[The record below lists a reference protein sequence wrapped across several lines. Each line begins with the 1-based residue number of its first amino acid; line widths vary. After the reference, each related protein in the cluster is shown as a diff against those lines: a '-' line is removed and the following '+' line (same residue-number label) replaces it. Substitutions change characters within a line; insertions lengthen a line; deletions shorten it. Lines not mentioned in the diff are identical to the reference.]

1 MFERARFSLP
11 VAIIIV
17 TMFFLASVPE
27 FGGLA
32 FSGDLP
38 SIKEKGVLRHLGIP
52 YANFVSEDGKEGLD
66 VELVK
71 LFAQHL
77 GVRYE
82 YVPTSWEDAIGDL
95 TGKRYA
101 TKEDQLV
108 VIENVPIKGDILA
121 NGFTVLPL
129 REKMVSYS
137 IPTFLTQIWL
147 TARSDSSI
155 KPIHPTG
162 DIEKD
167 ILAVKALLKGQ
178 HVLGKLNTC
187 LDPSLY
193 NMEETGATVHLF
205 DGDLGR
211 VAYEIVK
218 GDASL
223 SLLDMP
229 DALIA
234 LEKWPGQI
242 KIIGPLSPV
251 QDMGGA
257 FAMDSPLLR
266 AKFNDFFK
274 NIVRDGTYIRM
285 VKKYYPSFSV
295 YYPDFFNKY

>member
-1 MFERARFSLP
+1 MFDRMRFPLLSGIVIVSL
-11 VAIIIV
+11 
-17 TMFFLASVPE
+17 FFLGSVSPY
-27 FGGLA
+27 GGA
-32 FSGDLP
+32 AIAGDLP
-38 SIKEKGVLRHLGIP
+38 SVKEKGVLRHLGIP

-66 VELVK
+66 VELIK

-82 YVPTSWEDAIGDL
+82 YVTTTWEDAIGDL
-95 TGKRYA
+95 TGKKFA
-101 TKEDQLV
+101 TKGDQ
-108 VIENVPIKGDILA
+108 IEAIECVPIKGDLIA

-147 TARSDSSI
+147 TARPDSPI
-155 KPIHPTG
+155 KPIQPTG
-162 DIEKD
+162 DIERD
-167 ILAVKALLKGQ
+167 VLAVKKLLKGQ
-178 HVLGKLNTC
+178 RVMGKLDTC

-193 NMEETGATVHLF
+193 NLEETGATVHLF

-218 GDASL
+218 GDAHL

-251 QDMGGA
+251 QNMGCA
-257 FAMDSPLLR
+257 FAKEDNLLR
-266 AKFNDFFK
+266 ESFNEFFK
-274 NIVRDGTYIRM
+274 KAVHDGTYIKL

-295 YYPDFFNKY
+295 YYPDFFKKY

>member
-1 MFERARFSLP
+1 MRFSLLSG
-11 VAIIIV
+11 IV
-17 TMFFLASVPE
+17 VVSLFFLGSVSPLYV
-27 FGGLA
+27 GTA
-32 FSGDLP
+32 FAGDLP
-38 SIKEKGVLRHLGIP
+38 SVREKGVLRHLGIP
-52 YANFVSEDGKEGLD
+52 YANFVSEDGREGLD
-66 VELVK
+66 VELIK

-82 YVPTSWEDAIGDL
+82 YVSTTWEDAIGDL
-95 TGKRYA
+95 TGKRFA
-101 TKEDQLV
+101 AEGDQV
-108 VIENVPIKGDILA
+108 VAIQCVPIKGDLIA

-147 TARSDSSI
+147 TARSDSPI
-155 KPIHPTG
+155 KPIQPTG

-167 ILAVKALLKGQ
+167 ILAVKKLLKGQ
-178 HVLGKLNTC
+178 RVLGKLNTC

-193 NMEETGATVHLF
+193 KLEETGAAFHLF

-211 VAYEIVK
+211 VAYEVVK

-234 LEKWPGQI
+234 LEKWPGKI

-251 QDMGGA
+251 QDMGCA
-257 FAMDSPLLR
+257 FAKEDDLLR
-266 AKFNDFFK
+266 EGFNAFFRK
-274 NIVRDGTYIRM
+274 VVQDGTYIKL

-295 YYPDFFNKY
+295 FYPDFFKQY

>member
-1 MFERARFSLP
+1 MFDRTRFSFP
-11 VAIIIV
+11 AGIIIV
-17 TMFFLASVPE
+17 TLFFLGSFPVW
-27 FGGLA
+27 GGLA

-38 SIKEKGVLRHLGIP
+38 SIKENGVLRHLGIP

-82 YVPTSWEDAIGDL
+82 YVTTSWEDAIGDL

-101 TKEDQLV
+101 TKEDQVV
-108 VIENVPIKGDILA
+108 VIENVPIKGDMLA

-193 NMEETGATVHLF
+193 NMEETGATIHLF

-218 GDASL
+218 GDANL

-251 QDMGGA
+251 QNMGGA
-257 FAMDSPLLR
+257 FAKDSPLLR
-266 AKFNDFFK
+266 EKFNEFFK
-274 NIVRDGTYIRM
+274 NVVQDGTYTTM